1 MIIARLSVR
10 LRLGLRHGLGLGLG
24 PGLGFRLRLLLAL
37 IASLGPYILKK
48 SGSHSDRIRVLV
60 IRSGY
65 AVSWISVALFI
76 TAGFFSDN

>member
-1 MIIARLSVR
+1 MGVLEILLNRPVMISCAIA
-10 LRLGLRHGLGLGLG
+10 G
-24 PGLGFRLRLLLAL
+24 AL

-48 SGSHSDRIRVLV
+48 SGSHSDLIRVLV

-76 TAGFFSDN
+76 TAGFFSDH